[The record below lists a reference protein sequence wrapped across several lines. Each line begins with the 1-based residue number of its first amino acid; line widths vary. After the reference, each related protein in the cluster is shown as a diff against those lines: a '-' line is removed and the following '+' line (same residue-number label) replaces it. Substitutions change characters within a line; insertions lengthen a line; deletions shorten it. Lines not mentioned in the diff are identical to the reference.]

1 MGILPIPRHH
11 KNISLKVKEQ
21 KSKRVKSRRYG
32 HLAHTTLPQK
42 HIFKGK
48 RVKLKIYHSRRPT
61 RILVTTDADAISS
74 FFLRRYTYRHAPS

>member
-11 KNISLKVKEQ
+11 KSISLKVKEQ

-32 HLAHTTLPQK
+32 HLAHTTPPQK

-48 RVKLKIYHSRRPT
+48 RVKK
-61 RILVTTDADAISS
+61 
-74 FFLRRYTYRHAPS
+74 